1 MIDIQLRDTM
11 PKEEIEKNLQLL
23 REVANP
29 TNEEEEQ
36 ILNEFVNTLRA
47 ALIDKNPHAQQAVI
61 DYMNVIRKNKQEK
74 KRGKQ
79 C

>member
-23 REVANP
+23 REVAHP

-47 ALIDKNPHAQQAVI
+47 ALIDKDPHAQQAVI
-61 DYMNVIRKNKQEK
+61 DYTNAIRKNIQEK

>member
-47 ALIDKNPHAQQAVI
+47 ALIDKDPRAQQAMI
-61 DYMNVIRKNKQEK
+61 DYTNAIRKNIQEK